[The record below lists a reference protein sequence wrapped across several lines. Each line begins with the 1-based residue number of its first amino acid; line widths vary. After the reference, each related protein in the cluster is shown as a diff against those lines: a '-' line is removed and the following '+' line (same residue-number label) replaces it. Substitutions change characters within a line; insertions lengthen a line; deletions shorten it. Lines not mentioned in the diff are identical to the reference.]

1 MLKGID
7 HVAIA
12 VPSVDDAIPLW
23 RDRFGFDLED
33 IEVVESEQVR
43 VAILT
48 KGPHRIELMEPTDE
62 DSPVGKF
69 LARRGPGIHH
79 LCLAVDDIEVM
90 LDHLGAA
97 GVRLVDDKPKRGAHD
112 KRVAFVHPKGA
123 GGVLVELSE

>member
-12 VPSVDDAIPLW
+12 VSSVDDAIPMW
-23 RDRFGFDLED
+23 RDRFGFDLEG
-33 IEVVESEQVR
+33 IEVVESQQVR
-43 VAILT
+43 VATLP
-48 KGPHRIELMEPTDE
+48 KGPHRIELMEPTEE

-79 LCLAVDDIEVM
+79 LCLAVDGIETM
-90 LDHLGAA
+90 LDDLGAA
-97 GVRLVDDKPKRGAHD
+97 GVRLVDARPTQGAAD

>member
-12 VPSVDDAIPLW
+12 VPSVDEALPLW

-33 IEVVESEQVR
+33 IEVVQSQQVR

-48 KGPHRIELMEPTDE
+48 KGPHRIELMEPTED
-62 DSPVGKF
+62 DSPVGRF

-79 LCLAVDDIEVM
+79 LCLGVDGIEVM
-90 LDHLGAA
+90 LDDLGAA
-97 GVRLVDDKPKRGAHD
+97 GVRLVDEEPKPGAHD
-112 KRVAFVHPKGA
+112 KRVAFVHPKGT